1 MRLPRTPQCV
11 YDNVLRYL
19 ANEFAFGA
27 QEHKVWLEMN
37 AVEMAKKYST
47 EESGKFVNGILGTYL
62 RAHPRTKGA
71 AGGAGVPARTEG
83 IEEIVSGEVQ

>member
-37 AVEMAKKYST
+37 AVEMAKKCYKNTPRPAPLQGANEKNNSLAT
-47 EESGKFVNGILGTYL
+47 IGSIHGSQSITSGQIIDPPDK
-62 RAHPRTKGA
+62 
-71 AGGAGVPARTEG
+71 
-83 IEEIVSGEVQ
+83 